1 MKHYIEWRN
10 TWSLGIDAIDQHH
23 QELAVIFNNIV
34 EIYLNNNNE
43 QVDSEQ
49 RSHLMH
55 EMLMTFNLKVR
66 EHFQSEE
73 ELMLETNYP
82 GRTEHAREHLMLLA
96 ELNCYT
102 RDIEKELDSIN
113 MGTLNSL
120 KAWFI
125 SHITD
130 SDKKLAEYI
139 HLQDKDNIQCDISDM
154 PTSQRNSL

>member
-1 MKHYIEWRN
+1 MKNYIEWKN
-10 TWSLGIDAIDQHH
+10 TWFLGVDVIDQHH
-23 QELAVIFNNIV
+23 QQLAHIFNNIV
-34 EIYLNNNNE
+34 GLYTNNNDE
-43 QVDSEQ
+43 QVDPEQ
-49 RSHLMH
+49 RPYLMQ
-55 EMLMTFNLKVR
+55 EMLTTFNVKVR

-130 SDKKLAEYI
+130 SDKKLADYI
-139 HLQDKDNIQCDISDM
+139 HLQDKANIQCDISDM
-154 PTSQRNSL
+154 PTSERNSL